1 MTNMRNEKMVDAEK
15 IRKEFD
21 KINTDD
27 FCAWLLYHH
36 IDMFKRLH
44 KEYLNDA
51 CLTPDEKREFKVDFD
66 MIKKELDL
74 HS

>member
-1 MTNMRNEKMVDAEK
+1 MVDAEK

-27 FCAWLLYHH
+27 FCAWLLHHH

-44 KEYLNDA
+44 GEYLNDA
-51 CLTPDEKREFKVDFD
+51 CLTPDENKDFKVDFD
-66 MIKKELDL
+66 MIKGELNL